1 MSIGNWR
8 DHVIVNCKICL
19 KPIGYHLAVSG
30 ATCVDCEALAL
41 ESVDCEDLNAIP
53 ARHLKGVPKYLLRRM
68 RTKLFRSMRG
78 LI

>member
-30 ATCVDCEALAL
+30 TTCVDCETL
-41 ESVDCEDLNAIP
+41 P
-53 ARHLKGVPKYLLRRM
+53 ARHLKEVPKYLLRRV
-68 RTKLFRSMRG
+68 RTKLFRSLRG
-78 LI
+78 VK